1 MLLPQSLC
9 VLSEIQTIQSNFGRI
24 QSGAIPSSLGDL
36 TSLTQLMLSSNQLE
50 GIVRKICMRCFSML
64 SFLIDSTATSIV
76 KFIIHVVS
84 VPPGVSLTSKDSIFK
99 HIRKRLDE
107 PDSSTEVRSVVSVP
121 VGEPKSCA
129 VCLEP
134 PASPEVNAEKRHA
147 R

>member
-1 MLLPQSLC
+1 MMY
-9 VLSEIQTIQSNFGRI
+9 
-24 QSGAIPSSLGDL
+24 
-36 TSLTQLMLSSNQLE
+36 LM
-50 GIVRKICMRCFSML
+50 
-64 SFLIDSTATSIV
+64 IDVTATYIV
-76 KFIIHVVS
+76 KFFIHVVS
-84 VPPGVSLTSKDSIFK
+84 VPPGVSLANKDGIFE